1 MLSSTMGMVIFR
13 EHWGMA
19 FYSQPRSIYKIGN
32 GQDPN
37 PVLSKVE
44 FQGYDYYDVYL
55 IVDFTTSLEL
65 NPAP

>member
-1 MLSSTMGMVIFR
+1 
-13 EHWGMA
+13 MA